1 MAGGKPAFVALDW
14 NGTVVPFFG
23 LEPYLGALEIV
34 ADWRSQDLLVFVVSR
49 AGQKTIERD
58 VERTGLLNDGVFGC
72 ADKGP
77 ILQDLCARYGD
88 GILLGDHPTDLRAAC
103 TAGIPFLQAGL
114 EGQPRLSEAD
124 GYYREWGEVQLL
136 IEALW
141 GSVP

>member
-1 MAGGKPAFVALDW
+1 MARGKPVFVALDW

-23 LEPYLGALEIV
+23 LAPYSGVLEII
-34 ADWRSQDLLVFVVSR
+34 ADWRARGLLVFVVSR
-49 AGQKTIERD
+49 AEQKTIERD
-58 VERTGLLNDGVFGC
+58 VERAGLLNDGVFGC

-88 GILLGDHPTDLRAAC
+88 GMLLGDHPTDLWAAC

-114 EGQPRLSEAD
+114 EGQSRLSEAD
-124 GYYREWGEVQLL
+124 GYYHEWGEVQLL
-136 IEALW
+136 VEALW